1 MNRKFK
7 AIFRFFQVQ
16 LLRGS
21 KYYCPFCGY
30 RSSNLGRFGF
40 DFPVIQEMKIVGSGL
55 RRSRCYQC
63 NSSDRERL
71 IYAYLE
77 NEIQFFK
84 SNHNARILH
93 VSPEPHLSKYLKGQ
107 PKSEYIR
114 GDLFAAGYSYP
125 KDVINMDITQ
135 IPYPDSYF
143 DLIICNHVLEHI
155 PEDGK
160 AIKELYRVLKKGG
173 KAIIQVPISLVL
185 NKTYENES
193 IVDPK
198 EREKEFG
205 QSDHI
210 RIYGQDYSK
219 RLSQGGFK
227 VQIEDISMSYPS
239 LGLNP
244 KELLFI
250 GLKNE

>member
-1 MNRKFK
+1 MKRIKQFVRKAK
-7 AIFRFFQVQ
+7 IIWYQ
-16 LLRGS
+16 GN

-30 RSSNLGRFGF
+30 KSSKLGRFGF
-40 DFPVIQEMKIVGSGL
+40 DFPVIQEMQIVGSGL

-77 NEIQFFK
+77 KETQFFK
-84 SNHNARILH
+84 SNHNANILH
-93 VSPEPHLSKYLKGQ
+93 VSPETHLSKYIKGQ
-107 PKSEYIR
+107 PKGEYIR
-114 GDLFAAGYSYP
+114 GDLFTAGYSYP
-125 KDVINMDITQ
+125 KDVLNMNITQ

-155 PEDGK
+155 PDDGT
-160 AIKELYRVLKKGG
+160 AIKELYRVLKIGG
-173 KAIIQVPISLVL
+173 KAILQVPISLVL
-185 NKTYENES
+185 NSTYENEL
-193 IVDPK
+193 IIDPK

-205 QSDHI
+205 QSDHV
-210 RIYGQDYSK
+210 RIYGQDYPK
-219 RLSQGGFK
+219 RLNEGGFF
-227 VQIEDISMSYPS
+227 VQIENISNSYPS

-244 KELLFI
+244 QELLFI